1 MIIQFEVKEQQIT
14 QINKPFLVKDSKNY
28 LKLHFNFNTAWKDL
42 TKQIKFNSDEPIEL
56 LEDTITVPSDVTDDE
71 TFKFTLKG
79 INTEEDVIITTNTI
93 TIKQRDE
100 ADK

>member
-42 TKQIKFNSDEPIEL
+42 TKQIKFDKKEPLEL
-56 LEDTITVPSDVTDDE
+56 VDDAITVPSDVTDDE